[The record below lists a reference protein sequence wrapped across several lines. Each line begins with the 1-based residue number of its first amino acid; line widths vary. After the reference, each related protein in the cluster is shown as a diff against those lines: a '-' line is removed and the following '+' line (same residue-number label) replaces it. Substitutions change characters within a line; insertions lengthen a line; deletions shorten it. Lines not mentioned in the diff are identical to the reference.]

1 MLRITAPA
9 KVNLHLAIGARR
21 ADGYHELVGVFH
33 ALELA
38 DVVCMEPAGALAL
51 ECNADVGAKP
61 RHNLAYRAAE
71 AMGAAF
77 EREPAVRI
85 VLEKRIPHGA
95 GLGGGSSDA
104 AAVIA
109 GLATMWGVDP
119 EDPRC
124 LAAGSSVGAD
134 VPFFLTRG
142 GCALMTGRGD
152 VIERAVRALD
162 GVPIVLV
169 KPPEPVSTAA
179 AYAAFDDD
187 PQPAASPAGVIAA
200 LENRDVAV
208 LGAALFNNMTAA
220 SAAVVPAVAEALA
233 WIRSHD
239 GVFGAAVAGSGSA
252 VFAMVGDGRAAQVV
266 ASAGAAKG
274 WWTAATSLA
283 ASGVQVHGDTRGF
296 E

>member
-9 KVNLHLAIGARR
+9 KINLHLAIGARR

-38 DVVCMEPAGALAL
+38 DGIWMEPADGLIV
-51 ECNADVGAKP
+51 ECDADVGAKP

-109 GLATMWGVDP
+109 GLATMWGVDA

-124 LAAGSSVGAD
+124 RRSGL
-134 VPFFLTRG
+134 LR
-142 GCALMTGRGD
+142 R
-152 VIERAVRALD
+152 RRRALLPHPGRLRADD
-162 GVPIVLV
+162 GARRCGRASRLGA
-169 KPPEPVSTAA
+169 STA
-179 AYAAFDDD
+179 F
-187 PQPAASPAGVIAA
+187 
-200 LENRDVAV
+200 
-208 LGAALFNNMTAA
+208 
-220 SAAVVPAVAEALA
+220 
-233 WIRSHD
+233 RS
-239 GVFGAAVAGSGSA
+239 
-252 VFAMVGDGRAAQVV
+252 R
-266 ASAGAAKG
+266 
-274 WWTAATSLA
+274 W
-283 ASGVQVHGDTRGF
+283 
-296 E
+296 